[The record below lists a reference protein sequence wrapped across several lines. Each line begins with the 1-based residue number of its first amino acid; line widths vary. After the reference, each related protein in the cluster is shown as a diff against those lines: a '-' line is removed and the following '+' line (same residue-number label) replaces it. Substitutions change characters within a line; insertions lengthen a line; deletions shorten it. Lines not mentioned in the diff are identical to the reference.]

1 MNIAFLFLLAVFVTC
16 LLTRS
21 TYELFKKA
29 GRVDLK
35 NRGLFYVIFS
45 VMCLMWISWF
55 VMCPLDPYAVLL
67 PPAVQWAGLGIV
79 LVGWGLAL
87 GALSQLRGLED
98 IDHLVT
104 GGLFSRL
111 RHPMYTGFV
120 FWIIGWSVYHGA
132 AVCMVAGAIGIANIL
147 YWRRLEDVAME
158 ARWGD
163 RYRVYRRGT
172 WF

>member
-1 MNIAFLFLLAVFVTC
+1 MNIEFLLLLALFVTC
-16 LLTRS
+16 LMARS

-29 GRVDLK
+29 GRVNLK
-35 NRGLFYVIFS
+35 NRALFYVIFS

-55 VMCPLDPYAVLL
+55 VMCPLDPYDAVLPL
-67 PPAVQWAGLGIV
+67 AVQWAGLGIV